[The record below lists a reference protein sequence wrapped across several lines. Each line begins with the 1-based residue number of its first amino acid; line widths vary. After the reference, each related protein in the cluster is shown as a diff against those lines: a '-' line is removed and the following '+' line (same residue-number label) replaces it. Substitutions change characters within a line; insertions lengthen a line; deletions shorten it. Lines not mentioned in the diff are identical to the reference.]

1 MYSKGKA
8 GIKPHGRQK
17 TITSNGDCKMAHI
30 VVLGAGVGGVSMA
43 YEMHEKLGKQDRL
56 TVISNCDY
64 FQFVPSNPWVA
75 VNWRTKE
82 DISVPLAPIMARK
95 GISFVTQGAKKVH
108 PEMNQVELN
117 DGTNV
122 DYDFLIITTG
132 PQLAFG
138 EIEGFGPDKYTHS
151 ICHVDHAVDA
161 GKAWE
166 EFCKN
171 PGHLVIGAVQGASCF
186 GPAYE
191 FAMIVDTDLRKRK
204 IRDKVPITFV
214 TSEPYIGHLGLGG
227 VGDTK
232 GMIESELRNRHIKW
246 ITNCK
251 VDKFE
256 EGKVFA
262 TEVDATGNVV
272 KNHELAHKFC
282 MMLPAFRGIG
292 PVAGI
297 EGLGNPRD
305 FILVDKKQRN
315 PKYPNIFSAGVC
327 IAIPPV
333 EPTPVPTGCPKTG
346 FMIESMVT
354 AIAENIAEILAGKEP
369 THEGTWSAACLADF
383 GDSGAAFIAIPQ
395 IPPRNVNWSSK
406 GKWVHL
412 AKIAFEKYF
421 IRKVRKGIGE
431 PGYEKH
437 MTKLMGLHRIK

>member
-1 MYSKGKA
+1 
-8 GIKPHGRQK
+8 
-17 TITSNGDCKMAHI
+17 MARI

-43 YEMHEKLGKQDRL
+43 YEMQEKLGRNDRL
-56 TVISNCDY
+56 TVISNSDF

-82 DISVPLAPIMARK
+82 DVVVPLAQPMARK
-95 GISFVTQGAKKVH
+95 GIEFVAKGARKVH
-108 PEMNQVELN
+108 PDRNRVELS
-117 DGTNV
+117 DGTEV
-122 DYDFLIITTG
+122 DYDYLIVATG
-132 PQLAFG
+132 PQLAFH
-138 EIEGFGPDKYTHS
+138 EIEGFGPEHHTHS
-151 ICHVDHAVDA
+151 ICSVDHAVAA
-161 GKAWE
+161 GQAWE
-166 EFCKN
+166 DFCKD

-191 FAMIVDTDLRKRK
+191 FAMIVDTDLRRRK
-204 IRDKVPITFV
+204 IRNKVPITFV

-232 GMIESELRNRHIKW
+232 GMIEAELRNRHIKW
-246 ITNCK
+246 ICNAK

-256 EGKVFA
+256 AGRVFVSECDLEGKPA
-262 TEVDATGNVV
+262 KT
-272 KNHELAHKFC
+272 HELSHKYC

-292 PVAGI
+292 AVAGI

-305 FILVDKKQRN
+305 FILVDRHQRN
-315 PKYPNIFSAGVC
+315 PKYRNVFSVGVC

-333 EPTPVPTGCPKTG
+333 EATPVPTGCPKTG

-354 AIAENIAEILAGKEP
+354 AAAENIREILDGKEP
-369 THEGTWSAACLADF
+369 THEGSWSAACLADF
-383 GDSGAAFIAIPQ
+383 GDGGAAFVAIPQ

-421 IRKVRKGIGE
+421 IRKVRKGLGE

-437 MTKLMGLHRIK
+437 MIKLMGLHRLK